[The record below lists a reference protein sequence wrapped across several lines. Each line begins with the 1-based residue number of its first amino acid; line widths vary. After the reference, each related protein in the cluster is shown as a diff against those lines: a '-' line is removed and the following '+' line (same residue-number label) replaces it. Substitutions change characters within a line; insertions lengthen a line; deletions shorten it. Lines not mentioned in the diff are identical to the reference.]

1 MSRRCNCTSPRGFAF
16 LSARR
21 ADWRATSYSR
31 QWGTSLNDELVDF
44 FAGFP
49 DSRPIFDA
57 LRVALDELGRV
68 EMRVTR
74 SQISFRR
81 RVAFAW
87 AWVPDRYLRG
97 GHAPLV
103 LSVALR
109 RRDGSPRWKEIVQ
122 PAPGR
127 FMHHLELYSSD
138 GIDDEVRGWLTE
150 AWIAAA

>member
-1 MSRRCNCTSPRGFAF
+1 MPLEVACSLRKDRKTSCQRKRTWNNPFELA
-16 LSARR
+16 AE
-21 ADWRATSYSR
+21 
-31 QWGTSLNDELVDF
+31 QMNDALVDF

-57 LRVALDELGRV
+57 VRAALDSLGPV

-74 SQISFRR
+74 SQIAFRR

-87 AWVPDRYLRG
+87 VWVPDRYLHG

-109 RRDGSPRWKEIVQ
+109 RRDGSPRWKETVE

-127 FMHHLELYSSD
+127 FMHHLELFALD
-138 GIDDEVRGWLTE
+138 DIDDDIRGWLAE
-150 AWIAAA
+150 AWAASD